1 MVNYPVLERYTMKRI
16 VVRKPG
22 TAKLT
27 GTSSVIH
34 QG

>member
-1 MVNYPVLERYTMKRI
+1 MKRI

-22 TAKLT
+22 TARLA

-34 QG
+34 KGSTTAAQ

>member
-1 MVNYPVLERYTMKRI
+1 MVLSSNGRCAMKRI

-27 GTSSVIH
+27 GTASVIH
-34 QG
+34 KG

>member
-1 MVNYPVLERYTMKRI
+1 MGVQPQVERHVMKRI

-22 TAKLT
+22 TARLA

-34 QG
+34 KG

>member
-1 MVNYPVLERYTMKRI
+1 MNITPVKRCMMKRI

-22 TAKLT
+22 TARLG

-34 QG
+34 KG

>member
-1 MVNYPVLERYTMKRI
+1 MWEGNTMKRI

-22 TAKLT
+22 IAHLT

-34 QG
+34 KG